1 MSERTLDR
9 EQLIHSSKIMRI
21 LRSVSYDMGFH
32 FYTAIGSYTGE
43 TATSLDIFV
52 LKLQVIDAAS
62 VKFHFQRNDFQ
73 KWIEDTIGDEE
84 LAQRIS
90 QRGELRQLA
99 VEDLRQELLEIVQ
112 TRIDELRRLHRRSLI
127 HDHS

>member
-9 EQLIHSSKIMRI
+9 EQPVPSSKIMRI
-21 LRSVSYDMGFH
+21 LSSVSYDKGFH

-43 TATSLDIFV
+43 TATSLDVFV

-73 KWIEDTIGDEE
+73 MWIKDTIGDEE

-112 TRIDELRRLHRRSLI
+112 IRIEELRRLHRRSLT

>member
-9 EQLIHSSKIMRI
+9 EQPVSNSKIMRI
-21 LRSVSYDMGFH
+21 LSSVSYDKGFH

-84 LAQRIS
+84 LAERIS
-90 QRGELRQLA
+90 QRGELRQLS

-112 TRIDELRRLHRRSLI
+112 TRIEELRRLHRRSLV